1 MSPRSTG
8 SPVSASTGFSEMRLP
23 VLGLIWFKRMRS
35 ASVVA
40 GASAIGHV
48 TSETRRW
55 PDQLGRGMRSLSFEF
70 RFNQGL
76 EVPESQRV
84 ARFRRLHSRLKQ
96 RWLTLRYDGLQPL
109 PAHQNP
115 AP

>member
-23 VLGLIWFKRMRS
+23 VFGLIWLSRMRS

-40 GASAIGHV
+40 GDSAIGHV

-55 PDQLGRGMRSLSFEF
+55 PDQLGRGMRALSFEF

-76 EVPESQRV
+76 EVPGKSTSRV
-84 ARFRRLHSRLKQ
+84 ISV
-96 RWLTLRYDGLQPL
+96 GSL
-109 PAHQNP
+109 PALTKYG
-115 AP
+115 